1 MNNLENLNILITGAS
16 GGIGT
21 SLSKA
26 FSSTN
31 ANLFLLGS
39 SIEKITMLREEL
51 PSKENIRFFTV
62 DLSQRENVNNFCD
75 SIIDEFGGINVV
87 INNAGITQDNIF
99 MRMSDSAWD
108 KVFAINLDA
117 SMAICRKFIR
127 GMIKNKWGRIVNIS
141 SVVASTGNPG
151 QSNYAAS
158 KGALNGLTKS
168 LALEVATR
176 GVTVNCISPGFID
189 TAMTAE
195 LTDDQKSK
203 IIEKIPMGRMGTGG
217 DISSLVL
224 FLASNE
230 SSYITGQNIHVNG
243 GMFLG

>member
-1 MNNLENLNILITGAS
+1 MNNFENINILITGAS

-39 SIEKITMLREEL
+39 SDEKISMLREKL
-51 PSKENIRFFTV
+51 PTKENIKFFNV

-75 SIIDEFGGINVV
+75 SIIDEFGAISVV
-87 INNAGITQDNIF
+87 INNAGITQDSLF
-99 MRMSDSAWD
+99 MRMSDSVWD

-117 SMAICRKFIR
+117 SMAIIRKFIR

-151 QSNYAAS
+151 QSNYVAS

-189 TAMTAE
+189 TAMTAK
-195 LTDDQKSK
+195 LNDDQRSK
-203 IIEKIPMGRMGTGG
+203 IIEKIPMGRMGAGS
-217 DISSLVL
+217 DISSLAL

>member
-1 MNNLENLNILITGAS
+1 MNNFDNINILITGAS

-39 SIEKITMLREEL
+39 SDEKISSLQEEL
-51 PSKENIRFFTV
+51 PSRDNIRFFTV

-75 SIIDEFGGINVV
+75 SIIEEFGGISVV
-87 INNAGITQDNIF
+87 INNAGITQDSLF
-99 MRMSDSAWD
+99 MRMSDSVWD

-117 SMAICRKFIR
+117 SMAIIRKFIR

-151 QSNYAAS
+151 QSNYVAS

-189 TAMTAE
+189 TTMTAK
-195 LTDDQKSK
+195 LNDDQRSK
-203 IIEKIPMGRMGTGG
+203 IIEKIPMGRMGVGD
-217 DISSLVL
+217 DISSLAL

>member
-1 MNNLENLNILITGAS
+1 MNNFDNINILITGAS

-26 FSSTN
+26 FSSTK

-39 SIEKITMLREEL
+39 SDEKISSLREEL
-51 PSKENIRFFTV
+51 PSRDNIRFFTV

-75 SIIDEFGGINVV
+75 SIIEEFGGISVV
-87 INNAGITQDNIF
+87 INNAGITQDSLF
-99 MRMSDSAWD
+99 MRMSDSVWD

-117 SMAICRKFIR
+117 SMAIIRKFIR

-141 SVVASTGNPG
+141 SVVATTGNPG
-151 QSNYAAS
+151 QSNYVAS

-189 TAMTAE
+189 TAMTAK
-195 LTDDQKSK
+195 LNDDQRSK
-203 IIEKIPMGRMGTGG
+203 IIEKIPMGRMGVGD
-217 DISSLVL
+217 DISSLAL

>member
-1 MNNLENLNILITGAS
+1 MNNFDNINILITGAS

-26 FSSTN
+26 FSSTK

-39 SIEKITMLREEL
+39 SDEKISSLREEL
-51 PSKENIRFFTV
+51 PSKDNIRFFTV

-75 SIIDEFGGINVV
+75 SIIEEFGGISVV
-87 INNAGITQDNIF
+87 INNAGITQDSLF
-99 MRMSDSAWD
+99 MRMSDSVWD

-117 SMAICRKFIR
+117 SMAIIRKFIR

-151 QSNYAAS
+151 QSNYVAS

-189 TAMTAE
+189 TAMTAK
-195 LTDDQKSK
+195 LNDDQRSK
-203 IIEKIPMGRMGTGG
+203 IIEKIPMGRMGVGD
-217 DISSLVL
+217 DISSLAL

>member
-1 MNNLENLNILITGAS
+1 MNNFENLNILITGAS

-39 SIEKITMLREEL
+39 SDEKISMLREEL
-51 PSKENIRFFTV
+51 PCKENIRFFAV
-62 DLSQRENVNNFCD
+62 DLSQRENVNDFCD
-75 SIIDEFGGINVV
+75 SIIGEFGGISVV
-87 INNAGITQDNIF
+87 INNAGITKDNIF

-117 SMAICRKFIR
+117 SMALCRKFIR
-127 GMIKNKWGRIVNIS
+127 GMVKNKWGRIINIS

-151 QSNYAAS
+151 QSNYVAS

-168 LALEVATR
+168 LAIEVATR

-189 TAMTAE
+189 TAMTAK

-203 IIEKIPMGRMGTGG
+203 IIEKIPMGRMGTGR

>member
-1 MNNLENLNILITGAS
+1 MNNFDNINILITGAS

-26 FSSTN
+26 FSSTK

-39 SIEKITMLREEL
+39 SDEKISSLREEL
-51 PSKENIRFFTV
+51 PSRDNIRFFTV

-75 SIIDEFGGINVV
+75 SIIEEFGGISVV
-87 INNAGITQDNIF
+87 INNAGITQDSLF
-99 MRMSDSAWD
+99 MRMSDSLWD
-108 KVFAINLDA
+108 KVFAINLNA
-117 SMAICRKFIR
+117 SMAIIRKFIR

-141 SVVASTGNPG
+141 SVVATTGNPG
-151 QSNYAAS
+151 QSNYVAS

-189 TAMTAE
+189 TAMTAK
-195 LTDDQKSK
+195 LNDDQRSK
-203 IIEKIPMGRMGTGG
+203 IIEKIPMGRMGVGD
-217 DISSLVL
+217 DISSLAL

>member
-1 MNNLENLNILITGAS
+1 MNDLANLNILITGAS

-26 FSSTN
+26 FSLTN

-39 SIEKITMLREEL
+39 SNEKISMLRKEL
-51 PSKENIRFFTV
+51 PSKENIRFFSV
-62 DLSQRENVNNFCD
+62 DLSQRETVDNFCD
-75 SIIDEFGGINVV
+75 SIIDEFGGISVV

-108 KVFAINLDA
+108 EVFSININA
-117 SMAICRKFIR
+117 SMVICRKFIR
-127 GMIKNKWGRIVNIS
+127 GMIKNKWGRIINIS

-151 QSNYAAS
+151 QSNYVAS

-189 TAMTAE
+189 TAMTAK
-195 LTDDQKSK
+195 LTEDQKLK
-203 IIEKIPMGRMGTGG
+203 IIEKIPMGRMGNGG
-217 DISSLVL
+217 DISSLAL

-230 SSYITGQNIHVNG
+230 SCYITGQNIHVNG

>member
-1 MNNLENLNILITGAS
+1 MNNFDNINILITGAS

-26 FSSTN
+26 FSSTK

-39 SIEKITMLREEL
+39 SDEKISSLREEL
-51 PSKENIRFFTV
+51 PSRDNIRFFTV

-75 SIIDEFGGINVV
+75 SIIEEFGGISVV
-87 INNAGITQDNIF
+87 INNAGITQDSLF
-99 MRMSDSAWD
+99 MRMSDSLWD
-108 KVFAINLDA
+108 KVFAINLNA
-117 SMAICRKFIR
+117 SMAIIRKFIR

-151 QSNYAAS
+151 QSNYVAS

-189 TAMTAE
+189 TAMTAK
-195 LTDDQKSK
+195 LNDDQRSK
-203 IIEKIPMGRMGTGG
+203 IIEKIPMGRMGVGD
-217 DISSLVL
+217 DISSLAL

>member
-39 SIEKITMLREEL
+39 SDEKIARLREEL
-51 PSKENIRFFTV
+51 PSKKNINYFSV
-62 DLSQRENVNNFCD
+62 DLSERDSVNKFCD
-75 SIIDEFGGINVV
+75 SVIDKHGGISVV

-99 MRMSDSAWD
+99 MRMTDSAWD
-108 KVFAINLDA
+108 RVFAINLDA
-117 SMAICRKFIR
+117 SMIICKKFIR
-127 GMIKNKWGRIVNIS
+127 GMIKNKWGRIINIS
-141 SVVASTGNPG
+141 SVVASIGNPG
-151 QSNYAAS
+151 QSNYVAA

-168 LALEVATR
+168 MALEVATR

-189 TAMTAE
+189 TAMTAK
-195 LTDDQKSK
+195 LTDDQKAK
-203 IIEKIPMGRMGTGG
+203 ITEKIPMGRMGTGD

-224 FLASNE
+224 FLSSNE
-230 SSYITGQNIHVNG
+230 ASYITGQNIHVNG
-243 GMFLG
+243 GMFLA

>member
-1 MNNLENLNILITGAS
+1 MNNFENINILITGAS

-26 FSSTN
+26 FSSTS

-39 SIEKITMLREEL
+39 SDEKISMLREEL
-51 PSKENIRFFTV
+51 PYKENIRFFTV
-62 DLSQRENVNNFCD
+62 DLSKRENVNNFCD
-75 SIIDEFGGINVV
+75 SIIDEFGGISVV
-87 INNAGITQDNIF
+87 INNAGITQDSLF

-108 KVFAINLDA
+108 EVFAINLDA
-117 SMAICRKFIR
+117 SMAIIRKFIR

-141 SVVASTGNPG
+141 SVVASTGNSG
-151 QSNYAAS
+151 QSNYVAS

-189 TAMTAE
+189 TAMTAK
-195 LTDDQKSK
+195 LNDDQRSK
-203 IIEKIPMGRMGTGG
+203 IIEKIPMGRMGAGG
-217 DISSLVL
+217 DISSLAL

>member
-1 MNNLENLNILITGAS
+1 MSNLENLNILITGAS

-21 SLSKA
+21 SLSKV

-39 SIEKITMLREEL
+39 SDEKISKLQQEL
-51 PSKENIRFFTV
+51 PPKENINYFTV
-62 DLSQRENVNNFCD
+62 DLGQRENVNNFCD
-75 SIIDEFGGINVV
+75 SIINEYGGISVV

-108 KVFAINLDA
+108 NVFAVNLDA
-117 SMAICRKFIR
+117 SMVICRKFIR

-151 QSNYAAS
+151 QSNYVAA

-168 LALEVATR
+168 MALEVATR

-189 TAMTAE
+189 TAMTAK

-203 IIEKIPMGRMGTGG
+203 ITEKIPMGRMGTGD
-217 DISSLVL
+217 DISSLAL
-224 FLASNE
+224 FLVSNE
-230 SSYITGQNIHVNG
+230 ASYITGQNIHVNG
-243 GMFLG
+243 GLFLA

>member
-1 MNNLENLNILITGAS
+1 MNNFDNINILITGAS

-26 FSSTN
+26 FSSTK

-39 SIEKITMLREEL
+39 SDKKISSLREEL
-51 PSKENIRFFTV
+51 PSRDNIRFFTV

-75 SIIDEFGGINVV
+75 SIIEEFGGISVV
-87 INNAGITQDNIF
+87 INNAGITQDSLF
-99 MRMSDSAWD
+99 MRMSDSLWD
-108 KVFAINLDA
+108 KVFAINLNA
-117 SMAICRKFIR
+117 SMAIIRKFIR

-151 QSNYAAS
+151 QSNYVAS

-189 TAMTAE
+189 TAMTAK
-195 LTDDQKSK
+195 LNDDQRSK
-203 IIEKIPMGRMGTGG
+203 IIEKIPMGRMGVGD
-217 DISSLVL
+217 DISSLAL

>member
-1 MNNLENLNILITGAS
+1 MNNFENINILITGAS

-39 SIEKITMLREEL
+39 SDEKISMLREEL
-51 PSKENIRFFTV
+51 PSKENIKFFTV

-75 SIIDEFGGINVV
+75 SIIEEFGGISVV
-87 INNAGITQDNIF
+87 INNAGITQDSLF
-99 MRMSDSAWD
+99 MRMSDSVWD

-117 SMAICRKFIR
+117 SMAIIRKFIR

-151 QSNYAAS
+151 QSNYVAS

-189 TAMTAE
+189 TAMTAK
-195 LTDDQKSK
+195 LNDDQRSK
-203 IIEKIPMGRMGTGG
+203 IIEKIPMGRMGVGD
-217 DISSLVL
+217 DISSLAL

>member
-21 SLSKA
+21 SLSKV

-39 SIEKITMLREEL
+39 SDEKISKLQQEL
-51 PSKENIRFFTV
+51 PAKKNIKYFAV

-75 SIIDEFGGINVV
+75 SIIDEYGGISVV
-87 INNAGITQDNIF
+87 VNNAGITQDNIF

-108 KVFAINLDA
+108 NVFAVNLDA
-117 SMAICRKFIR
+117 SMVICRKFIR
-127 GMIKNKWGRIVNIS
+127 SMIKNKWGRIVNIS

-151 QSNYAAS
+151 QSNYVAA

-189 TAMTAE
+189 TAMTAK

-203 IIEKIPMGRMGTGG
+203 ITEKIPMGRMGTGD

-224 FLASNE
+224 FLISNE
-230 SSYITGQNIHVNG
+230 ANYITGQNIHVNG
-243 GMFLG
+243 GLFLA

>member
-1 MNNLENLNILITGAS
+1 MSNLENLNILITGAS

-21 SLSKA
+21 SLSKV

-39 SIEKITMLREEL
+39 SNEKISKLQREL
-51 PSKENIRFFTV
+51 PPKENINYFSV
-62 DLSQRENVNNFCD
+62 DLGQRENVNNFCD
-75 SIIDEFGGINVV
+75 SIINEYGGISVV

-108 KVFAINLDA
+108 NVFAVNLDA
-117 SMAICRKFIR
+117 SMVICRKFIR

-151 QSNYAAS
+151 QSNYVAAKS
-158 KGALNGLTKS
+158 ALNGLTKS
-168 LALEVATR
+168 MALEVATR

-189 TAMTAE
+189 TSMTAK

-203 IIEKIPMGRMGTGG
+203 ITEKIPMGRMGTGD
-217 DISSLVL
+217 DISSLAL
-224 FLASNE
+224 FLASDE
-230 SSYITGQNIHVNG
+230 ASYITGQNIHVNG
-243 GMFLG
+243 GLFLA

>member
-1 MNNLENLNILITGAS
+1 MNNFDNINILITGAS

-26 FSSTN
+26 FSSTK

-39 SIEKITMLREEL
+39 SDEKISSLREEL
-51 PSKENIRFFTV
+51 PSKDNIRFFTV

-75 SIIDEFGGINVV
+75 TIIEEFGGISVV
-87 INNAGITQDNIF
+87 INNAGITQDSLF
-99 MRMSDSAWD
+99 MRMSDSVWD

-117 SMAICRKFIR
+117 SMAIIRKFIR

-151 QSNYAAS
+151 QSNYVAS

-189 TAMTAE
+189 TAMTAK
-195 LTDDQKSK
+195 LNDDQRSK
-203 IIEKIPMGRMGTGG
+203 IIEKIPMGRMGVGD
-217 DISSLVL
+217 DISSLAL

>member
-26 FSSTN
+26 FSLTN

-39 SIEKITMLREEL
+39 SDEKISRLRENL
-51 PSKENIRFFTV
+51 PAKKNINYFSV
-62 DLSQRENVNNFCD
+62 DLSQRENVNLFCD
-75 SIIDEFGGINVV
+75 SIIEKHGGISVV
-87 INNAGITQDNIF
+87 INNAGITQDNLF

-108 KVFAINLDA
+108 KVFEVNVNA
-117 SMAICRKFIR
+117 SMLICKKFIR
-127 GMIKNKWGRIVNIS
+127 GMIKNRWGRIVNIS
-141 SVVASTGNPG
+141 SVVASTGNFG
-151 QSNYAAS
+151 QSNYVAS

-168 LALEVATR
+168 MALEVATR

-189 TAMTAE
+189 TAMTAK
-195 LTDDQKSK
+195 LTDDQKAK
-203 IIEKIPMGRMGTGG
+203 ITKKIPMGRMGTGD

-224 FLASNE
+224 FLSSNE
-230 SSYITGQNIHVNG
+230 ASYITGQNIHVNG
-243 GMFLG
+243 GMFLA

>member
-1 MNNLENLNILITGAS
+1 MNNFDNINILITGAS

-26 FSSTN
+26 FSSTK

-39 SIEKITMLREEL
+39 SDEKISSLREEL
-51 PSKENIRFFTV
+51 PSRDNIRFFTV

-75 SIIDEFGGINVV
+75 SIIEEFGGISVV
-87 INNAGITQDNIF
+87 INNAGITQDSLF
-99 MRMSDSAWD
+99 MRMSDSVWD

-117 SMAICRKFIR
+117 SMAIIRKFIR

-151 QSNYAAS
+151 QSNYVAS

-189 TAMTAE
+189 TAMTAK
-195 LTDDQKSK
+195 LNDDQRSK
-203 IIEKIPMGRMGTGG
+203 IIEKIPMGRMGAGD
-217 DISSLVL
+217 DISALAL
-224 FLASNE
+224 FLASKE

>member
-26 FSSTN
+26 FSLTN

-39 SIEKITMLREEL
+39 SDEKISRLRESL
-51 PSKENIRFFTV
+51 PSKKNINYFSV

-75 SIIDEFGGINVV
+75 SIIEKHGGISIV
-87 INNAGITQDNIF
+87 INNAGIAQDNIF

-108 KVFAINLDA
+108 KVFEVNVNA
-117 SMAICRKFIR
+117 SMLICKKFIR
-127 GMIKNKWGRIVNIS
+127 GMIKNRWGRIVNIS

-151 QSNYAAS
+151 QSNYVAA

-168 LALEVATR
+168 MALEVATR
-176 GVTVNCISPGFID
+176 GITVNCISPGFID
-189 TAMTAE
+189 TAMTAK
-195 LTDDQKSK
+195 LTDDQKAK
-203 IIEKIPMGRMGTGG
+203 ITAKIPMGRMGTGD

-224 FLASNE
+224 FLSSNE
-230 SSYITGQNIHVNG
+230 ASYITGQNIHVNG
-243 GMFLG
+243 GMFLA

>member
-1 MNNLENLNILITGAS
+1 MNNFDNINILITGAS

-26 FSSTN
+26 FSSTK

-39 SIEKITMLREEL
+39 SDEKISSLREEL
-51 PSKENIRFFTV
+51 PSRDNIRFFTV

-75 SIIDEFGGINVV
+75 SIIEEFGGISVV
-87 INNAGITQDNIF
+87 INNAGITQDSLF
-99 MRMSDSAWD
+99 MRMSDSVWD

-117 SMAICRKFIR
+117 SMAIIRKFIR

-151 QSNYAAS
+151 QSNYVAS

-176 GVTVNCISPGFID
+176 GVTVNCISPGFIN
-189 TAMTAE
+189 TAMTAK
-195 LTDDQKSK
+195 LNDDQRSK

>member
-1 MNNLENLNILITGAS
+1 MSNLENLNILITGAS

-21 SLSKA
+21 SLSKV
-26 FSSTN
+26 FSATN

-39 SIEKITMLREEL
+39 SNEKISKLQQEL
-51 PSKENIRFFTV
+51 PPKENINYFTV
-62 DLSQRENVNNFCD
+62 DLGQRENVNSFCD
-75 SIIDEFGGINVV
+75 SIINEYGGISVV

-108 KVFAINLDA
+108 NVFAVNLDA
-117 SMAICRKFIR
+117 SMVICRKFIR

-151 QSNYAAS
+151 QSNYVAA

-168 LALEVATR
+168 MALEVATR

-189 TAMTAE
+189 TAMTAK

-203 IIEKIPMGRMGTGG
+203 ITEKIPMGRMGTGD
-217 DISSLVL
+217 DISSLAL
-224 FLASNE
+224 FLVSNE
-230 SSYITGQNIHVNG
+230 ASYITGQNIHVNG
-243 GMFLG
+243 GLFLA